1 MDNGISLQTK
11 GTYSSV
17 QGKLNLIQSTD
28 SYLLYIVK
36 NVKVICQNFSF
47 FCNCYFCPVVKL
59 CNSVNNGSVQN
70 LHNIESL
77 IIWGSSEITKV
88 IVKSEKC
95 DTKLI
100 RLKVCTWLNCIE
112 RWWLQ
117 QTVLEELEKGEFKW
131 VPIFVRNASWQ
142 KKESSTF
149 IYK

>member
-28 SYLLYIVK
+28 SYLLYI
-36 NVKVICQNFSF
+36 
-47 FCNCYFCPVVKL
+47 
-59 CNSVNNGSVQN
+59 
-70 LHNIESL
+70 
-77 IIWGSSEITKV
+77 SS
-88 IVKSEKC
+88 
-95 DTKLI
+95 
-100 RLKVCTWLNCIE
+100 TWLKCIE

-117 QTVLEELEKGEFKW
+117 QTVLEESEKGEFKW
-131 VPIFVRNASWQ
+131 VLIFVRNASWQ